1 MEAAGRCAR
10 YCLMSGSVVE
20 GFSTNVRVRCINRSR
35 IDWRVEEPYS
45 EAEQESLSGLT
56 ALRVSNARSRVRQ
69 VGHWTREVLARQCRV
84 HNSCKEVLS
93 GNGFDFA

>member
-69 VGHWTREVLARQCRV
+69 ATGQEKSWQGRVVCTTLARRW
-84 HNSCKEVLS
+84 VLY
-93 GNGFDFA
+93 GNGFAVA